1 MVKKTIIQVP
11 VDSKLLLSLQQ
22 FAEKQHQTRSEL
34 IRQACLRYLKEM
46 EAEELDNAYQQGYI
60 KYPEAET
67 AGESQEAVV
76 KDIVHGEGW

>member
-11 VDSKLLLSLQQ
+11 VDKELLLSLQQ
-22 FAEKQHQTRSEL
+22 LSKKQHQTRSEL

-67 AGESQEAVV
+67 AGESQEAMVR
-76 KDIVHGEGW
+76 DIFHREDW